1 MYEIFMEPK
10 TPETKGRRAHFVILV
25 NKENQPEDAGVKVEG
40 MPYRKIINAG
50 TLADFLKS

>member
-10 TPETKGRRAHFVILV
+10 TPETKGRRARFIILA
-25 NKENQPEDAGVKVEG
+25 NKESQPEDAGVEVEG
-40 MPYRKIINAG
+40 ILYRKIINAG